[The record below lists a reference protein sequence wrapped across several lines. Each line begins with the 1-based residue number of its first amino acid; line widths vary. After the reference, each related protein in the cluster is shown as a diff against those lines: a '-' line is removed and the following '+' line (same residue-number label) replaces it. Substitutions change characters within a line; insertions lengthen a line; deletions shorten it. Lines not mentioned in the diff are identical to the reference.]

1 MKSLFKTVAL
11 ITVFSMLT
19 RVLGFLFRIIL
30 SRVVGAEGVGL
41 YQVASSVFMV
51 LMTVIASGI
60 PLIISRLSAGYSASK
75 AKKKT
80 GSLVAVALI
89 YTILVSLVLCLLVVL
104 FKGAFSKIF
113 TDDRCYEILIIL
125 LPSLAF
131 SSVYSVFR
139 GALWGEGNYFA
150 LCVSEFY
157 EQVVRI
163 ILGILF
169 ISATFTAIENAIGL
183 SWSMTIACLLSMV
196 FVVLLFFYY
205 GGSVNKAKREF
216 LGPLLKQS
224 TPITLMRVAGSF
236 IQPLIAI
243 IIPARLMAIG
253 YTSTQAMSLYGI
265 AVGMTLPLIYIPTTI
280 IGSLSTA
287 LVPDISKAVAQNDH
301 SHIEARITSS
311 IFFSLLISSLF
322 VPIFLGMGEQAGI
335 FLYDNVLSGTLLQS
349 AAWVLIP
356 LGLTNITS
364 ALLNSLGY
372 EKRSFVNFVI
382 GSIAMFI
389 ALWFLPL
396 LFGINAIIWAMG
408 LNYLIVASLNIILLK
423 RKTKTNF
430 KVMQNIGKLVL
441 LIIPSSALT
450 AFVVSLCDY
459 VFPLFITLIL
469 GGMVSVISFALLAG
483 IFNIVD
489 IKAFIVNA
497 QRRLKFKYRRKVK
510 RSSIK

>member
-1 MKSLFKTVAL
+1 
-11 ITVFSMLT
+11 
-19 RVLGFLFRIIL
+19 
-30 SRVVGAEGVGL
+30 
-41 YQVASSVFMV
+41 
-51 LMTVIASGI
+51 
-60 PLIISRLSAGYSASK
+60 
-75 AKKKT
+75 
-80 GSLVAVALI
+80 
-89 YTILVSLVLCLLVVL
+89 
-104 FKGAFSKIF
+104 
-113 TDDRCYEILIIL
+113 
-125 LPSLAF
+125 
-131 SSVYSVFR
+131 
-139 GALWGEGNYFA
+139 
-150 LCVSEFY
+150 
-157 EQVVRI
+157 
-163 ILGILF
+163 
-169 ISATFTAIENAIGL
+169 
-183 SWSMTIACLLSMV
+183 
-196 FVVLLFFYY
+196 
-205 GGSVNKAKREF
+205 
-216 LGPLLKQS
+216 
-224 TPITLMRVAGSF
+224 
-236 IQPLIAI
+236 
-243 IIPARLMAIG
+243 
-253 YTSTQAMSLYGI
+253 
-265 AVGMTLPLIYIPTTI
+265 
-280 IGSLSTA
+280 
-287 LVPDISKAVAQNDH
+287 
-301 SHIEARITSS
+301 
-311 IFFSLLISSLF
+311 
-322 VPIFLGMGEQAGI
+322 MGEQAGI

-450 AFVVSLCDY
+450 AFVDSLCDY

-497 QRRLKFKYRRKVK
+497 QSRLKFKYRRKVK